1 MKNLLT
7 LIIFIS
13 LFSCSPEETTQPK
26 NTEQNYTTTILSSI
40 VLNDYLTTPPI
51 DVPLGSLFYQNVP
64 YGTNQRQVIDIFLPP
79 SSSGF
84 SVTEQD
90 VIDYKDMILNIHDGD
105 FKTGDKSAA
114 YYAGN
119 DIHAYLSKNM
129 AFVSMNYRFLNTSE
143 QDDNG
148 VITSFK
154 DAENVLD
161 FIRTHTN
168 KLKIDS
174 NKIFIK
180 GNGFAGSS
188 IAQYLLSQTFYCS
201 KVKGISMNDPMS
213 SLDFLDFNDTFS
225 EFDFDLYSFISQPDK
240 QMILALYGADQISQL
255 ENDDPIIKNREITS
269 FTSAYEN
276 FSGRVRITAIDYN
289 VPYQTLENVKHLIK
303 HQLHSIE
310 IYKKATLQGLLVDAQ
325 IPHLHLQNDQ
335 SELDFI
341 LDTFL

>member
-1 MKNLLT
+1 MKNLLPL
-7 LIIFIS
+7 LISIS
-13 LFSCSPEETTQPK
+13 LFSCSPEETTQPQ
-26 NTEQNYTTTILSSI
+26 NTEQNYTTTLSSI
-40 VLNDYLTTPPI
+40 VLNDYLTTPAI

-64 YGTNQRQVIDIFLPP
+64 YGTDQRQVIDIFLPP
-79 SSSGF
+79 SDSGF

-114 YYAGN
+114 YYADN
-119 DIHAYLSKNM
+119 EIHTYLSNNI
-129 AFVSMNYRFLNTSE
+129 AFVSMNYRFLNTTE
-143 QDDNG
+143 QDNKG
-148 VITSFK
+148 VTTSFK
-154 DAENVLD
+154 DAENVLN
-161 FIRTHTN
+161 FIRTNTN

-174 NKIFIK
+174 NRIFIK

-188 IAQYLLSQTFYCS
+188 ITQYLLSQPFYSS

-213 SLDFLDFNDTFS
+213 SLDFLDFNETFTA
-225 EFDFDLYSFISQPDK
+225 FDFDLYSFISEQDE
-240 QMILALYGADQISQL
+240 QMIAGLYGGLQIAQL
-255 ENDDPIIKNREITS
+255 ENDEPIIKNREIAS

-276 FSGRVRITAIDYN
+276 FTGRVRITAIDYN
-289 VPYQTLENVKHLIK
+289 VPYQTLENVKHLIR

-310 IYKKATLQGLLVDAQ
+310 IYNKATLQGLHVDAQ